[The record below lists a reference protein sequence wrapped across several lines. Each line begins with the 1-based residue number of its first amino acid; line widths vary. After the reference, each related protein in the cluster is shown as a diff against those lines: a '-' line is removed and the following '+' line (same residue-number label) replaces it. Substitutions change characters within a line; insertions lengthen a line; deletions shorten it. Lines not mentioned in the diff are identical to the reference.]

1 MASWRKNMV
10 YGGDKVEAMAAE
22 LGNFAQKIVLSKRYS
37 PQEMYAVLEEKYR
50 IFGYRLP
57 AGKLNKIL
65 IISLNAI
72 GDNVLYS
79 AFVRELR
86 RCYPQSYIVMVVTP
100 LVYPL
105 MEHCPYVNKLLS
117 LSYVPFET
125 FTDYFP
131 RFVEFCSRELLPQRF
146 TASFCVQWSDDKR
159 PMNLLA
165 YLSGA
170 QRRIGISDK
179 SLLAYNENF
188 RLIDQWEFL
197 LTDALTTPVELVHEA
212 ERALYVLEAFGY
224 EIKNK
229 STELWLDN
237 TDKYNAARLRGI
249 EGAYIVLGLGAG
261 APNRKY
267 PLPKWL
273 MAMTAIYQKY
283 RIPFVICGG
292 GSEAAD
298 GTYLTE
304 KMPSGSVVN
313 IVGRTNLR
321 ETAAL
326 IDDAYCY
333 LGNVTGAMH
342 MAAALKTPL
351 ITLYREAKERAD
363 APAGVFSEST
373 RFAPWQAKALVLQ
386 PDRAKDECLH
396 TVTYGG
402 CKEEYAHCIA
412 QITPQEI
419 VAAFD
424 YIAEYFY

>member
-1 MASWRKNMV
+1 METV
-10 YGGDKVEAMAAE
+10 VE
-22 LGNFAQKIVLSKRYS
+22 NFAQKTMLSQRYS
-37 PQEMYAVLEEKYR
+37 PRQMYTVLEEKYQLY
-50 IFGYRLP
+50 GYRQTV
-57 AGKLNKIL
+57 GNQEKIL

-72 GDNVLYS
+72 GDNILYS

-86 RCYPQSYIVMVVTP
+86 RNYPQSYIVMVVTP
-100 LVYPL
+100 LVYNL
-105 MEHCPYVNKLLS
+105 MEHCPYINKLLT
-117 LSYVPFET
+117 LAYKPYET
-125 FTDYFP
+125 FADYFS
-131 RFVEFCSRELLPQRF
+131 RFVEFCCQELLPQRF
-146 TASFCVQWSDDKR
+146 TTSFCVQWSDDKR

-170 QRRIGISDK
+170 QRRIGISDN

-188 RLIDQWEFL
+188 RLIDQWEYL
-197 LTDALTTPVELVHEA
+197 LTDPVTTPIEMVHEA
-212 ERALYVLEAFGY
+212 ERALYVLEAMG
-224 EIKNK
+224 EKIENK
-229 STELWLDN
+229 ATELWLDA
-237 TDKYNAARLRGI
+237 TDKYNAAQLRGI
-249 EGAYIVLGLGAG
+249 EKEYIVLGVGAG

-267 PLPKWL
+267 PLVKWL
-273 MAMTAIYQKY
+273 AAMTAIYQKY
-283 RIPFVICGG
+283 KIPFVICGG
-292 GSEAAD
+292 GSEAGD
-298 GTYLTE
+298 GAYLAE

-313 IVGRTNLR
+313 VVGRANLR

-351 ITLYREAKERAD
+351 ITLYREAKERAL

-373 RFAPWQAKALVLQ
+373 RFAPWQAKAVVLQ
-386 PDRAKDECLH
+386 PDIAKDECLH

-402 CKEEYAHCIA
+402 CREEHAHCIS

-424 YIAEYFY
+424 YIVEHFH